1 MHSSP
6 GYSSL
11 CLSLISARSCIHYRS
26 TILSSNRSTPRRVH
40 RVQFHFP
47 HKHSFPLHAPSRS
60 HLFQIN
66 VLFVGSDRLLI
77 GNFNNQTKTK
87 SKEWNFFHDIER
99 YFDSASFV
107 PRFYEHCEIGRDYKT
122 VGRGWNKGSEIRSTT
137 AEEAHCFRAVPPAS
151 SSFSELCIDGKK
163 GKKEKSDTLGSF
175 VERIYREDASPSRI
189 RLG

>member
-47 HKHSFPLHAPSRS
+47 RKHSFPLHAPSRS

-87 SKEWNFFHDIER
+87 LKEWNFFHDIER
-99 YFDSASFV
+99 YFDSTSFV

-137 AEEAHCFRAVPPAS
+137 AEEAHCFRAVPPPPPSLNYAS
-151 SSFSELCIDGKK
+151 TE
-163 GKKEKSDTLGSF
+163 KKERKKKAIPLVRSWKEYIARTRLHRGLG
-175 VERIYREDASPSRI
+175 
-189 RLG
+189 

>member
-1 MHSSP
+1 MYTAFNFTSPTNIHS
-6 GYSSL
+6 
-11 CLSLISARSCIHYRS
+11 HY
-26 TILSSNRSTPRRVH
+26 TH
-40 RVQFHFP
+40 E
-47 HKHSFPLHAPSRS
+47 APSRS

-77 GNFNNQTKTK
+77 GTFNGNFNNQTKTK
-87 SKEWNFFHDIER
+87 LKEWNFFHDIER
-99 YFDSASFV
+99 YFDSTSFV
-107 PRFYEHCEIGRDYKT
+107 PRFYEHCEIGRDCKT

-137 AEEAHCFRAVPPAS
+137 AEEAHCFRAVPPS